1 MSRQRHC
8 QEGLIGRSLLTFL
21 HMEWAA
27 SEDRAKTAPVGDV
40 GSNYAMIAS
49 LSFSAVRH
57 PRSTEF
63 LANNRGS
70 KMIDPTTAMIVV
82 MQSANQMVME

>member
-1 MSRQRHC
+1 MEVFTH
-8 QEGLIGRSLLTFL
+8 IF

-63 LANNRGS
+63 LAIVGS
-70 KMIDPTTAMIVV
+70 KMIDPNHSDDSVDAVR
-82 MQSANQMVME
+82 NQMVMVWND